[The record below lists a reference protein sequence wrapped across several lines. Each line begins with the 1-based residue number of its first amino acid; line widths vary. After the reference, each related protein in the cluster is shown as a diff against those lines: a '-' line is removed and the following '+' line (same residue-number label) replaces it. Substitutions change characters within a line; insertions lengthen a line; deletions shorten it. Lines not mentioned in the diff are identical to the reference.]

1 MLFEQTAIG
10 APPSWRPTRQQN
22 ANDPTSWERI
32 LYYTGQPLVNL
43 AAQLSLDLDILRDAP
58 LPAGP
63 KIIAANH
70 PSTTDP
76 LVMTTLASEPV
87 HILITE
93 VVFRIPAIGPLLRR
107 AGQIPVL
114 LDNGRKAFDEA
125 LQRLNDGQ
133 TVGIFPEGSLSPAE
147 GGLHNARTGAVRL
160 ALAAGVPIVPVGIHL
175 QRERLCLIDAR
186 KHLDEEIIRWYFHGP
201 YAMTVGK
208 PITLTGSVEDRP
220 HVRAASA
227 SLLDRI
233 GALAKRSERR
243 MERKKEAQSAKTEAW
258 RQFEQTLS

>member
-1 MLFEQTAIG
+1 MLFEGHMGINTLPALW
-10 APPSWRPTRQQN
+10 PPVEREPLT
-22 ANDPTSWERI
+22 WERA
-32 LYYTGQPLVNL
+32 LYRTGQPLVNL
-43 AAQLSLDLDILRDAP
+43 AAQLSLDLDVLRDAP

-76 LVMTTLASEPV
+76 LVMTTLTSEPV

-93 VVFRIPAIGPLLRR
+93 IVFRIPAIGALLRR

-125 LQRLNDGQ
+125 LQRLDGGQ
-133 TVGIFPEGSLSPAE
+133 TIGIFPEGSLSPAE
-147 GGLHNARTGAVRL
+147 GGLCSPRTGAVRL

-175 QRERLCLIDAR
+175 QRERLRFIDAR
-186 KHLDEEIIRWYFHGP
+186 KSPDEEIIRWYFRGP

-208 PITLTGSVEDRP
+208 PITLAGSVEDRA
-220 HVRAASA
+220 HVRTASA

-243 MERKKEAQSAKTEAW
+243 MEQQEETQKLRAEAW
-258 RQFEQTLS
+258 RQFEQAMP